1 MADDGATQPISTNEL
16 KPVFAVGNVIARNY
30 QILGQAGA
38 GGMGVV
44 YRARDLK
51 LDRIVA
57 LKFLP
62 SEVDASEQQ
71 KQRFLKEARI
81 ASSLDHPNIG
91 AIYGIEETAD
101 GRTFIVMAFYEGQ
114 SLAARI
120 RLGEPMAVPE
130 VADIAMQ
137 MTRGLGDAHSH
148 NVVHRDIKPSNV
160 MLTAAGMVKIVD
172 FGLAQASE
180 QTASLTRGAAGTLG
194 YMAPEQA
201 LNKGIDQRV
210 DIWALGVV
218 LAEMLTGRNPFE
230 RDSMP
235 STLLAILNEPPAPLQ
250 GVPLELQ
257 RIVYRALSKAPST
270 RYQNCSDV
278 LNDLETARTS
288 LKQPTDLPD
297 SPGSKR
303 ARPTAELRRSIE
315 EASKSTLGP
324 DVQRS
329 RRPLFIALTTAA
341 LLLAAAGAVFLGPGR
356 AWLNSRVITVQNTG
370 SGLPQ
375 PRVLAVLP
383 FHPIVGDARLTAL
396 GQGLVE
402 SLAAKLSNLA
412 ENRPLE
418 VIPARNL
425 QDKGLTSLADARR
438 QFGANLGLAVNLE
451 LSGELIKVSYS
462 LLNAQSGNSLGGDS
476 ITVPAA
482 DVFSVEDDV
491 AQGAVKALRLEL
503 RPEEQTTLKVHGTS
517 TPAAYNYYLQA
528 RGYLVDYTKLDNV
541 ENAILMNR
549 EALKLD
555 PNFGIAKAS
564 LGEACW
570 RKYAITKDK
579 RWTDKA
585 KAECDAAVTLGNAGA
600 AGHVCL
606 GLVNAGTGQYREA
619 VVQFQRAVELEPG
632 NESAALGLASTLEHQ
647 GAIDDAD
654 RAYQRVVDAHP
665 QSYFAYNSLGGFY
678 YRRSDYEKA
687 IQMFQKVTQLAPEG
701 YVGYLNLGGTY
712 NDVGRFLEAIEPL
725 KKSLALRPSYG
736 GYTNLGTS
744 YVGLHRMKEAATA
757 YQEAV
762 KLDPKQYVTWGNLGV
777 AQYYGGSRQEALQ
790 SYRTAADLAAAE
802 LKVNS
807 HDVDVL
813 SDLAQYQSMLGD
825 REQALMYLGKALQ
838 YGHSEKELLAS
849 AAQVYNQL
857 GETGLALEWVTKAIQ
872 AGYSPSK
879 FRDLPAF
886 QNLIN
891 NPRFQEIAGTARTP
905 K

>member
-1 MADDGATQPISTNEL
+1 MADDGATRRIPNDEL
-16 KPVFAVGNVIARNY
+16 KTVFAVGDVIARNY
-30 QILGQAGA
+30 QILGSAGA

-51 LDRIVA
+51 LERTVA

-62 SEVDASEQQ
+62 LEVIPREKD
-71 KQRFLKEARI
+71 KQRFLTEARI

-91 AIYGIEETAD
+91 AIYGIDETAD
-101 GRTFIVMAFYEGQ
+101 GRTFVVMAFYEGQ
-114 SLAARI
+114 SLADRI
-120 RLGEPMAVPE
+120 RFGGRLGIPE
-130 VADIAMQ
+130 VIDIAVQ
-137 MTRGLGDAHSH
+137 MTRGLAEAHSH
-148 NVVHRDIKPSNV
+148 NIVHRDVKPSNV
-160 MLTAAGMVKIVD
+160 MHTGAGLAKIVD
-172 FGLAQASE
+172 FGLAHATE
-180 QTASLTRGAAGTLG
+180 QTASLTHGVAGTLG

-201 LNKGIDQRV
+201 LNTGIDQRA

-218 LAEMLTGRNPFE
+218 LAEMLTGHNPFE
-230 RDSMP
+230 LDSMP
-235 STLLAILNEPPAPLQ
+235 STLLAILHEPPTSLE

-257 RIVYRALSKAPST
+257 HIVYRALSRAPLK
-270 RYQNCSDV
+270 RYQSCAEV
-278 LNDLETARTS
+278 LNDLETARTALS
-288 LKQPTDLPD
+288 QATDSND
-297 SPGSKR
+297 SRDSKR
-303 ARPTAELRRSIE
+303 GRPAAELRRSME
-315 EASKSTLGP
+315 EASKSTLALG
-324 DVQRS
+324 VQRS
-329 RRPLFIALTTAA
+329 RRPLVIAITTAA
-341 LLLAAAGAVFLGPGR
+341 LLLLAAGAVFFGPGR
-356 AWLNSRVITVQNTG
+356 AWFNTRVVTIQNTG
-370 SGLPQ
+370 SEMLQ

-412 ENRPLE
+412 ENRSLE

-425 QDKGLTSLADARR
+425 QEKGLTSLADARQ

-462 LLNAQSGNSLGGDS
+462 LLNAKSGNSLGGDS

-482 DVFSVEDDV
+482 DAFSVEDDV
-491 AQGAVKALRLEL
+491 AQGTVKALQLKL

-541 ENAILMNR
+541 ENAILMNQ

-555 PNFGIAKAS
+555 PNFGVAKAS

-570 RKYAITKDK
+570 HKYAITKDK

-600 AGHVCL
+600 AGHICL
-606 GLVNAGTGQYREA
+606 GLMNAGAGQYREA
-619 VVQFQRAVELEPG
+619 VVQLQRAVELEPG
-632 NESAALGLASTLEHQ
+632 NESAAIGLASALEHE
-647 GAIDDAD
+647 GAIDDAE
-654 RAYQRVVDAHP
+654 RAYQRVVDSHP
-665 QSYFAYNSLGGFY
+665 QSYFAYNSMGGFF

-725 KKSLALRPSYG
+725 KKSVALRPSYG

-744 YVGLHRMKEAATA
+744 YLGLHRMNEAAA
-757 YQEAV
+757 SYQEAV

-777 AQYYGGSRQEALQ
+777 ALYYDGSRQEALK
-790 SYRTAADLAAAE
+790 SYRMAAELAAAE

-813 SDLAQYQSMLGD
+813 SDLAQYQSILGD
-825 REQALMYLGKALQ
+825 REQALMYLGRALQ

-857 GETGLALEWVTKAIQ
+857 GETGLALEWITKAIQ

-891 NPRFQEIAGTARTP
+891 NPRYQEIVGKAHTP
-905 K
+905 

>member
-1 MADDGATQPISTNEL
+1 MADDDATQRISADEL
-16 KPVFAVGNVIARNY
+16 KTVFAVGDVIARNY
-30 QILGQAGA
+30 EILGQAGA

-51 LDRIVA
+51 LQRIVA

-62 SEVDASEQQ
+62 SEVNASEKQ
-71 KQRFLKEARI
+71 KQRSLKEARI

-91 AIYGIEETAD
+91 SIYGIEETAD
-101 GRTFIVMAFYEGQ
+101 GRTFIVMAFYEGP

-120 RLGEPMAVPE
+120 HHSGPMAIPE
-130 VADIAMQ
+130 VVDIAMQ
-137 MTRGLGDAHSH
+137 MTRGLSDAHSH
-148 NVVHRDIKPSNV
+148 NIVHRDIKPSNV
-160 MLTAAGMVKIVD
+160 MLTATGMVKIVD
-172 FGLAQASE
+172 FGLASASE
-180 QTASLTRGAAGTLG
+180 QTASLTHGVAGTLG

-210 DIWALGVV
+210 DVWALGVV

-235 STLLAILNEPPAPLQ
+235 STLVAILNEPPAHLE
-250 GVPLELQ
+250 GVPSELQ
-257 RIVYRALSKAPST
+257 RIVYRALSKAPLK
-270 RYQNCSDV
+270 RYQSCSEV
-278 LNDLETARTS
+278 LNDLETARS
-288 LKQPTDLPD
+288 LLSQPTDLHD
-297 SPGSKR
+297 SRDSKR
-303 ARPTAELRRSIE
+303 KPSAKLRRSKE
-315 EASKSTLGP
+315 EASKSILGLG
-324 DVQRS
+324 VQRS
-329 RRPLFIALTTAA
+329 RRLPIIVISTAA
-341 LLLAAAGAVFLGPGR
+341 ILLVAAAAVFLGPGR
-356 AWLNSRVITVQNTG
+356 AWFNTRVITNQNSG
-370 SGLPQ
+370 SNLPQ
-375 PRVLAVLP
+375 PRILAVLP
-383 FHPIVGDARLTAL
+383 FRPIVGDARLTAL

-402 SLAAKLSNLA
+402 SLAARLSNLA
-412 ENRPLE
+412 ENRSLE

-425 QDKGLTSLADARR
+425 QDKGLTSLADARQ
-438 QFGANLGLAVNLE
+438 QFGANLGLAVSLE
-451 LSGELIKVSYS
+451 ESGSLIKVSYS
-462 LLNAQSGNSLGGDS
+462 LLNAQSGSSLGGDS

-491 AQGAVKALRLEL
+491 AQGTVKALQLKL

-517 TPAAYNYYLQA
+517 TPAAYSYYLQA

-555 PNFGIAKAS
+555 SNFGIAKAS

-570 RKYAITKDK
+570 RKYTITKDK
-579 RWTDKA
+579 RWADQA
-585 KAECDAAVTLGNAGA
+585 KAECDAAVMLGNAGA
-600 AGHVCL
+600 AGHICL
-606 GLVNAGTGQYREA
+606 GLVNAGAGQYREA

-632 NESAALGLASTLEHQ
+632 DESAAIGLASALEHQ
-647 GAIDDAD
+647 GAIDDAE
-654 RAYQRVVDAHP
+654 RAYQRVVDSHP
-665 QSYFAYNSLGGFY
+665 QSYFAYNSMGGFS
-678 YRRSDYEKA
+678 YRRSDYDKA

-712 NDVGRFLEAIEPL
+712 NDVGRFQEAIEPL
-725 KKSLALRPSYG
+725 KKSVALRPSYG

-744 YVGLHRMKEAATA
+744 YIGLHRMNEAAAA

-762 KLDPKQYVTWGNLGV
+762 KLDPKQYVTWGNLGA
-777 AQYYGGSRQEALQ
+777 AQYYGGSRQEALK
-790 SYRTAADLAAAE
+790 SYRRAAELAAAE

-813 SDLAQYQSMLGD
+813 SDLAQYQSMLVD

-838 YGHSEKELLAS
+838 YGHSEKELLAG

-857 GETGLALEWVTKAIQ
+857 GETGLALEWMTKATQ

-886 QNLIN
+886 QNLAN
-891 NPRFQEIAGTARTP
+891 NPRYQEIVGKADT